1 MEQNKQKQIALVDLQ
16 RQYNNLKTEIDPA
29 IQKVLQDAHFIM
41 GEDVRLFEK
50 EFAAYIGSSYC
61 VSLNSGTDALLLALQ
76 ALGIQK
82 GDEVIVPVNTF
93 VATAFAVS
101 ATGATPVFVDIDPTT
116 YLINQNEIESKIT
129 SKTKA
134 IIPVHLYGQAVP
146 MDNILALAKKY
157 SLFVVEDACQA
168 HGAFFNGKRVGTFG
182 DIGCF
187 SFYPGKNLGAYGD
200 GGAIVTSHTEIAEKI
215 SLLRQY
221 GEKKK
226 YVHTIYGTNS
236 RLDTIQAAILRVKL
250 RHLDSWNQL
259 RIKHAKYYDTCISL
273 SSSVL
278 QKPNICDDGSH
289 VYHLYVLRTK
299 NREKIQQELAVRGI
313 STGVHYPF
321 PLHLQEAYKNTGHK
335 KGDFPCAEKAA
346 EEILSLP
353 LFAELSQEE
362 ICYISDSLKQIDK
375 SLRINI

>member
-1 MEQNKQKQIALVDLQ
+1 MEQNKQKQIALVDLKK
-16 RQYNNLKTEIDPA
+16 QYSNLKNEIDTA
-29 IQKVLQDAHFIM
+29 IEKVLQDAHFIM
-41 GEDVRLFEK
+41 GEEVRLFEK
-50 EFAAYIGSSYC
+50 EFAAYTGAPYC
-61 VSLNSGTDALLLALQ
+61 ISVNSGTDSLILGLQ
-76 ALGIQK
+76 ALGIK
-82 GDEVIVPVNTF
+82 EGDEVLVPVNTF

-116 YLINQNEIESKIT
+116 YLINQDKIETKIT

-157 SLFVVEDACQA
+157 SLFIVEDACQA
-168 HGAFFNGKRVGTFG
+168 HGAHFNGKRVGTFG

-200 GGAIVTSHTEIAEKI
+200 GGAIVTSQPEIAEKI

-250 RHLDSWNQL
+250 RYLDVWNKL
-259 RIKHAKYYDTCISL
+259 RLQHAQQYDEKLAISSLL
-273 SSSVL
+273 S
-278 QKPNICDDGSH
+278 QKPNLAVEGSH
-289 VYHLYVLRTK
+289 VYHLYVIRTK
-299 NREKIQQELAVRGI
+299 KREQLQQYLFQHGI
-313 STGVHYPF
+313 STGIHYPT
-321 PLHLQEAYKNTGHK
+321 PLHLQEAYKGFNHQ
-335 KGDFPCAEKAA
+335 KGDFPHAEKAA

-353 LFAELSQEE
+353 LFPELTSQE
-362 ICYISDSLKQIDK
+362 ITDIASILKKAND
-375 SLRINI
+375 LL